1 MQDMTGSLGAD
12 TVGSE
17 SATSAGFLPRSFA
30 IASYSEDL
38 CTRNDRS
45 NFVVLPF
52 FALRVRRK
60 LVVLALK
67 SIGLMV
73 KSWARG
79 LLSGMTPWSGAPN
92 RDRRDSRWSSC
103 WS

>member
-30 IASYSEDL
+30 IASYSENL
-38 CTRNDRS
+38 SARNDRP

-52 FALRVRRK
+52 FALRITRN

-67 SIGLMV
+67 SVGLMV
-73 KSWARG
+73 KPWARG
-79 LLSGMTPWSGAPN
+79 LLL
-92 RDRRDSRWSSC
+92 
-103 WS
+103 